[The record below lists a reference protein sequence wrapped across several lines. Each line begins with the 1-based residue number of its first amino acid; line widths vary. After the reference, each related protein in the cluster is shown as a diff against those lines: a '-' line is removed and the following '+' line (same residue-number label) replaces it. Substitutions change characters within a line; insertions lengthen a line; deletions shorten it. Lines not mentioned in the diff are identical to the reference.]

1 MNTVVQYPASIT
13 ILPDLTASGCD
24 ELLKRLSE
32 VAVKDAHAA
41 KCGVPAEKI
50 FELIRPVRRTVRR
63 L

>member
-41 KCGVPAEKI
+41 KCGVPAEKS
-50 FELIRPVRRTVRR
+50 LS
-63 L
+63 